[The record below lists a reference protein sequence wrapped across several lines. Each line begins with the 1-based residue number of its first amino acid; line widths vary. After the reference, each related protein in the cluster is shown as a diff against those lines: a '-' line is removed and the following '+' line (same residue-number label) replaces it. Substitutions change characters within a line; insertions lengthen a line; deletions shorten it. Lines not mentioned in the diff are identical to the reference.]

1 MGKVVSLTGKDTHKI
16 NGRILN
22 DFADGDCVQIEYESD
37 LVAAKKGK
45 NGNTIYAVN
54 ETGKMSKATY
64 RLLVGSADDKFM
76 NALLQ
81 TFVND
86 PAAFTLMTGESVK
99 RTGDG
104 AGAITPV
111 TYAMTGGLI
120 KKQPSVKD
128 NAEGDTEQAS
138 VTWEVIFG
146 NSQRSMG

>member
-1 MGKVVSLTGKDTHKI
+1 MGQVVSLTGKDTHKI

-22 DFADGDCVQIEYESD
+22 DFADGDCVSIEFDTDMVS
-37 LVAAKKGK
+37 AKKGK

-76 NALLQ
+76 NGLLQ
-81 TFVND
+81 AFVND
-86 PAAFTLMTGESVK
+86 PAAFTLMTGETTK

-146 NSQRSMG
+146 NSQRSIG